1 MLPLL
6 YLDKLL
12 DEIQLR
18 FREMFKAGLKEKNYF
33 GTENFGRFTHKFEQ
47 TLKSVENKS
56 KEAQEAKKSVMRT
69 YVESDKSQRT
79 IASMIIDKNSN
90 NASSTTAHS
99 SIKEEAILPKEESKT
114 SVYGKGVII
123 QLTWQ

>member
-18 FREMFKAGLKEKNYF
+18 FREMFKADLKEKNYF

-47 TLKSVENKS
+47 TLKYVENES

-99 SIKEEAILPKEESKT
+99 SIKEETILPKEESKT
-114 SVYGKGVII
+114 SVYGK
-123 QLTWQ
+123 

>member
-18 FREMFKAGLKEKNYF
+18 FRDMFMADLNEKNYF
-33 GTENFGRFTHKFEQ
+33 GTESFGRFTQKFEQ

-56 KEAQEAKKSVMRT
+56 KEAQEAKKLVMRT
-69 YVESDKSQRT
+69 YEESDKSQRT

-99 SIKEEAILPKEESKT
+99 STKEEAILPKEESKT
-114 SVYGKGVII
+114 SVYGN
-123 QLTWQ
+123 